1 MEGIVVEVLDDV
13 VSAMNTH
20 LSYYNKITYNIS
32 SSTPPQD
39 VFDTVVAGSQTANLD
54 CMLCISIFYNRQRY
68 ETERPDRVSDDLF
81 LAPDYMHS
89 VSERPRQL
97 LGYDVCLRPS
107 DNDWHIPLI
116 VRTSAYSTRNKRT
129 RGRDAQYLRNQRYRE
144 YQDRSNQYQ
153 EQSRQYGLLARLAR
167 SRFTSLCSFIIV
179 FKDKTGMAGMADGD
193 NRYYGC
199 QGKFAGK
206 IHRYNG

>member
-1 MEGIVVEVLDDV
+1 M
-13 VSAMNTH
+13 
-20 LSYYNKITYNIS
+20 
-32 SSTPPQD
+32 
-39 VFDTVVAGSQTANLD
+39 AGSQTANLD

-68 ETERPDRVSDDLF
+68 ETERPARISDDLF

-97 LGYDVCLRPS
+97 LGYDVCLRPG

-129 RGRDAQYLRNQRYRE
+129 RGRDAQRLRNQRYRE

-153 EQSRQYGLLARLAR
+153 EQSRHYGSWQDWQDHGSHPYAR
-167 SRFTSLCSFIIV
+167 SSSSQ
-179 FKDKTGMAGMADGD
+179 GQHWDGW
-193 NRYYGC
+193 YG
-199 QGKFAGK
+199 GW
-206 IHRYNG
+206 R